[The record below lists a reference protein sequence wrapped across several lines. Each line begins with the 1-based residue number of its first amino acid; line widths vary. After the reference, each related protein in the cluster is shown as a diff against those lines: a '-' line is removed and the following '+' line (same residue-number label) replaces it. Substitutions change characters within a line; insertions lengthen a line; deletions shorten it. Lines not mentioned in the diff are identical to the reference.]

1 MASSV
6 NWYFQTMDT
15 RLGSDRLA
23 AYFQKIG
30 YGNADVTGDISS
42 YWMESSLKI
51 SPIEQVEL
59 LQDFYQNNFHFD
71 SKNIQAVKKALLLS
85 TTSSGSL
92 YGKTGTGRVN
102 GKDVNGW
109 FIGYIETANN
119 TYYFATNIQS
129 SSGATGSQ
137 ATEITESVLSNLGI
151 WK

>member
-1 MASSV
+1 LEDKCEDAGNQPKQEISKMLYYKSE
-6 NWYFQTMDT
+6 WYACCSL
-15 RLGSDRLA
+15 RLNILYKERL
-23 AYFQKIG
+23 
-30 YGNADVTGDISS
+30 V
-42 YWMESSLKI
+42 L
-51 SPIEQVEL
+51 
-59 LQDFYQNNFHFD
+59 HFD